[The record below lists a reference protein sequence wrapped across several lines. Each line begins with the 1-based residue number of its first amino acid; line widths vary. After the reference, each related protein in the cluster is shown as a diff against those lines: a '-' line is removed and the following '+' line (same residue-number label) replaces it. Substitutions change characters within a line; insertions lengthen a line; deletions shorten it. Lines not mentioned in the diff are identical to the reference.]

1 LKNSFIDKTLV
12 YIKEKLW
19 PKLLLGLIALV
30 FLVALITFFIF
41 SSFIN
46 TGNGGKNDTNFVV
59 VNGQGLKVIS
69 TNLKTKNII
78 SNDLLFMIYMKYAG
92 LSGNIKAGDY
102 ILSPSMTPM
111 QIADILSQGKVASR
125 TITIPEGWTVAEIG
139 TYLEK
144 QGIVK
149 KSDFVLASNKEYS
162 YDFLSSKPADVGLE
176 GFLFP
181 DTYQISITADSES
194 IIKTMLDNFG
204 KKVTLDMRLA
214 AKQTGFSLYETI
226 TLASVVEEE
235 ANKPADR
242 KIVAGIFISR
252 LNEDMMLQSDV
263 TVAYALG
270 EDRKELTAA
279 DISLDSPYNTYVV
292 AGLPKG
298 PISNPGLE
306 SISAVIYP
314 EITDFRYFIAANDQ
328 IYYAKNIEEH
338 NANVA
343 KYLN

>member
-1 LKNSFIDKTLV
+1 MGF
-12 YIKEKLW
+12 
-19 PKLLLGLIALV
+19 IALV
-30 FLVALITFFIF
+30 VLAGLITILIF

-46 TGNGGKNDTNFVV
+46 TGNGAKNDRNFIV
-59 VNGQGLKVIS
+59 VNGQGLRLIS
-69 TNLKTKNII
+69 TNLKNKNII
-78 SNDLLFMIYMKYAG
+78 SNDLLFMVYMKYSG

-144 QGIVK
+144 QEIVK
-149 KSDFVLASNKEYS
+149 KSDFISATSKEYS

-181 DTYQISITADSES
+181 DTYQISITADAET
-194 IIKTMLDNFG
+194 IIRIMLDNFG
-204 KKVTLDMRLA
+204 KKITPDMRLA
-214 AKQTGFSLYETI
+214 AKQTGFSLFETI

-279 DISLDSPYNTYVV
+279 DIALDSPYNTYVV

-306 SISAVIYP
+306 SINAVIYP
-314 EITDFRYFIAANDQ
+314 EITAFRYFIAANDQ